1 MSTRNRRLGFY
12 ILQISGF
19 ELEKSAIDP
28 QSFWSADDP
37 AHPESQQFTN
47 TLLWTKYQSGYGNV
61 KMGDDYQTP

>member
-1 MSTRNRRLGFY
+1 MSTRNRSLGFY

-37 AHPESQQFTN
+37 AHPESQ
-47 TLLWTKYQSGYGNV
+47 
-61 KMGDDYQTP
+61 